1 MKENLDGKNGL
12 FANIKNGLY
21 DLSVKMHG
29 GMRKKSDGKKDG
41 SRKSVNDL
49 RRNRIKELGFLSTLF
64 LWPTLCLIVNYIF
77 VNVNNW
83 MLAFQEYDVELNRFV
98 FISGFDNFFA
108 AYDSIFTDATA
119 KGVNLME
126 IFGKSLLNYFY
137 GFLITT
143 PLQLLASFAIYKKVK
158 GNKIFVVILYLPQIV
173 ASMVWVTL
181 YRLII
186 VEAFPVLFG
195 NGEIAGVFYDRTA
208 AFPVLLLF
216 GTWTQIG
223 GALMI
228 VTGTFARI
236 PIECVEAAEIDGCS
250 LWKEFWYITFPNYYP
265 VFAIG
270 IFTGVAGIFTG
281 MPATFEFYGNGAP
294 GHVWTFGYYFF
305 NMTIGHDLQSNQ
317 AFYPI
322 AAACGIMFTLIVLP
336 IILFTKWLVQK
347 GDKTEAM

>member
-1 MKENLDGKNGL
+1 MKENLDGKKGL
-12 FANIKNGLY
+12 FAGVKNGLY
-21 DLSVKMHG
+21 GLSVKIHEQ
-29 GMRKKSDGKKDG
+29 KKKIFGKKNDG

-49 RRNRIKELGFLSTLF
+49 KRNRLKELGFLSTLF

-83 MLAFQEYDVELNRFV
+83 LLAFQKYEFETNQFV
-98 FISGFDNFFA
+98 FISGFDNFIA
-108 AYDSIFTDATA
+108 AYNSIFTDAAA
-119 KGVNLME
+119 KGVDLWE
-126 IFGKSLLNYFY
+126 IFGKSLFNYFY
-137 GFLITT
+137 AFLITT

-158 GNKIFVVILYLPQIV
+158 GNKQFVVILYLPQIV
-173 ASMVWVTL
+173 ASMVWATL
-181 YRLII
+181 YRLMI
-186 VEAFPVLFG
+186 VEAFPVLFS
-195 NGEIAGVFYDRTA
+195 NPDIAGIFYDRTA
-208 AFPVLLLF
+208 AFPVLLF
-216 GTWTQIG
+216 YGTWTQIG

-236 PIECVEAAEIDGCS
+236 PTECVEAAEIDGCS

-265 VFAIG
+265 VFAIS

-281 MPATFEFYGNGAP
+281 MPATFEFYGNAAP

-305 NMTIGHDLQSNQ
+305 TMTIGRDMQSNQ

-336 IILFTKWLVQK
+336 IVLFTKWLVQK